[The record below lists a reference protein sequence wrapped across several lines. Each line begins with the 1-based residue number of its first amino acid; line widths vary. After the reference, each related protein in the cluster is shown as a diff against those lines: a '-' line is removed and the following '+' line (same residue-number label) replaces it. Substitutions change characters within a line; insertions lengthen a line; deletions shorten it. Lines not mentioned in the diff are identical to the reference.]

1 MKKIFEI
8 STIQE
13 IKRANKTEDK
23 KISKVIQPTKKYK
36 KDPELY
42 NILPDCKMKFEAFE
56 KLAETNKNVSFY
68 LLPGIYRQ
76 YAEEVKS
83 VLNLPDNYIFG
94 CIIGAISTAI
104 GNSIN
109 IRSNGYYNTSTLY
122 LLLVGG
128 SGSGKSPA
136 LKKIMEPLKIIEL
149 RKTMEYKVAFANW
162 KQQKE
167 DEGAARGNKPQKESI
182 RITGGNMEGVLKRL
196 EATPKGMSIINDE
209 LAGFFNALNMYRK
222 GDDVQNYLSIW
233 SNEDVDTIRKTDEDG
248 YLIHNPFINIIGGIQ
263 TGTLKKI
270 VSQIGDEDG
279 MLWRLLPCLNTH
291 DVLPYSNGGAIDPI
305 LQDNYNNAIINL
317 YDTLYHDT
325 IIFNQDTKS
334 NFCTPK
340 TLALGMQG
348 NIVYTDYVN
357 FCKYRMNNTPNEQI
371 REILAKIQIYCLRF
385 ALILHVSKCG
395 SNIEKYN
402 EVDEDTLFNAIQL
415 SEFFFASMKNC
426 YDIVNGETENIF
438 GLNEKYSDFYK
449 ALPNNEF
456 QREEA
461 KESCLL
467 YGISVRSSDE
477 FLKRKDLFIKVK
489 YGTYKKVENK

>member
-1 MKKIFEI
+1 MKTFIRAEILAQKLADTNKKI
-8 STIQE
+8 QV
-13 IKRANKTEDK
+13 
-23 KISKVIQPTKKYK
+23 SKPTKAYK
-36 KDPELY
+36 KDPELF
-42 NILPDCKMKFEAFE
+42 NILPDCKIKFEAFE
-56 KLAETNKNVSFY
+56 KLAETNRNVSFY
-68 LLPGIYRQ
+68 LLPGIYREFAQ
-76 YAEEVKS
+76 EVKT
-83 VLNLPDNYIFG
+83 VLNLPDNFIFG

-104 GNSIN
+104 GNSIQ
-109 IRSNGYYNTSTLY
+109 IRSNGYFNTSTLY

-136 LKKIMEPLKIIEL
+136 LKKIMEPLKIIEF
-149 RKTMEYKVAFANW
+149 RKTMQYKVALAAW
-162 KQQKE
+162 KKQKE
-167 DEGAARGNKPQKESI
+167 DEGAARSNKPQKESI

-209 LAGFFNALNMYRK
+209 LAGFFNSLNMYRK

-233 SNEDVDTIRKTDEDG
+233 SNEDVDQIRKGDEDG
-248 YLIHNPFINIIGGIQ
+248 YLIHTPFINIIGGIQ

-279 MLWRLLPCLNTH
+279 MLWRLLPCLNTQ

-305 LQDNYNNAIINL
+305 LQDNYNNTIINL

-325 IIFNQDTKS
+325 IIFNQETKS

-340 TLALGMQG
+340 TLALGTQG

-402 EVDEDTLFNAIQL
+402 EVDENTLFDAIQL
-415 SEFFFASMKNC
+415 SEFFFVSMKNC

-438 GLNEKYSDFYK
+438 GLNGKYTDFYN
-449 ALPNNEF
+449 ALPNSDFE
-456 QREEA
+456 REVA
-461 KESCLL
+461 KDSCQL
-467 YGISVRSSDE
+467 YGISIRSTDE

>member
-1 MKKIFEI
+1 MKTFIRAEILAQKLADANKKIHV
-8 STIQE
+8 
-13 IKRANKTEDK
+13 
-23 KISKVIQPTKKYK
+23 SKPTKAYK

-42 NILPDCKMKFEAFE
+42 NILPDCKIKFEAFE
-56 KLAETNKNVSFY
+56 KLAETNRNVSFY
-68 LLPGIYRQ
+68 LLPGIYREFAQ
-76 YAEEVKS
+76 EIKT

-104 GNSIN
+104 GNSIQ
-109 IRSNGYYNTSTLY
+109 IRSNGYFNTSTLY

-136 LKKIMEPLKIIEL
+136 LKKIMEPLKIIED
-149 RKTMEYKVAFANW
+149 RKTMQYKVADAAW

-167 DEGAARGNKPQKESI
+167 DEGAARSNKPKKESI

-209 LAGFFNALNMYRK
+209 LAGFFKALNMYRK

-233 SNEDVDTIRKTDEDG
+233 SNEDVDQIRKGDEDG

-270 VSQIGDEDG
+270 VQQIGDEDG
-279 MLWRLLPCLNTH
+279 MLWRLLPCLNTQ

-305 LQDNYNNAIINL
+305 LQDNYNNTIINL

-325 IIFNQDTKS
+325 IIFNQETKS

-340 TLALGMQG
+340 ILALGTQG

-402 EVDEDTLFNAIQL
+402 EVDENTLFDAIQL
-415 SEFFFASMKNC
+415 SEFFFVSMKNC

-438 GLNEKYSDFYK
+438 GLNGKYTDFYN
-449 ALPNNEF
+449 ALPNSDFE
-456 QREEA
+456 REIA
-461 KESCLL
+461 KDSCQL
-467 YGISVRSSDE
+467 YGISIRSSDE
-477 FLKRKDLFIKVK
+477 FLKRKDLFTKVK

>member
-1 MKKIFEI
+1 MKKTFERAEIFA
-8 STIQE
+8 Q
-13 IKRANKTEDK
+13 KRADKTEDK
-23 KISKVIQPTKKYK
+23 KQSKTNQPTKKYK

-42 NILPDCKMKFEAFE
+42 HILPDCKMKFQAFE
-56 KLAETNKNVSFY
+56 KLADTNKNVSFY

-76 YAEEVKS
+76 FAEEVKN

-104 GNSIN
+104 GNSIK
-109 IRSNGYYNTSTLY
+109 IRSNSYTNTSTLY

-128 SGSGKSPA
+128 SGSGKTPA
-136 LKKIMEPLKIIEL
+136 LSKIMEPLKIIEG

-167 DEGAARGNKPQKESI
+167 DEGAARGNKPEKESI
-182 RITGGNMEGVLKRL
+182 KITGGNLEGVLKRL

-233 SNEDVDTIRKTDEDG
+233 SNEDIDTIRKTSEEG
-248 YLIHNPFINIIGGIQ
+248 YYIKNPFLNIIGGIQ

-279 MLWRLLPCLNTH
+279 MLWRLLPCLNTQEI
-291 DVLPYSNGGAIDPI
+291 LPYSNGGAIDPI
-305 LQDNYNNAIINL
+305 LQDNYNNAIISL

-325 IIFNQDTKS
+325 ISFNQETKS

-371 REILAKIQIYCLRF
+371 KEILAKIQIYCLRF
-385 ALILHVSKCG
+385 ALILHVSKYG

-415 SEFFFASMKNC
+415 SEFFFASMKDC
-426 YDIVNGETENIF
+426 YDIVNGEIENIF
-438 GLNEKYSDFYK
+438 GLNVKYSDFYN
-449 ALPNNEF
+449 ALPNDEF
-456 QREEA
+456 KRSA
-461 KESCLL
+461 ASDICLV
-467 YGISVRSSDE
+467 YEISERSSDE
-477 FLKRKDLFIKVK
+477 FLKRKDLFKKVK
-489 YGTYKKVENK
+489 YGTYKKVENQ